1 MHLNP
6 YHPERFWSHL
16 WRACYCAE
24 KYAEAA
30 EAFSRI
36 TRPDHTHHAF
46 LAATFVR
53 MGNAV
58 AATAHAAEVLKREP
72 QFSVAVHLAT
82 RHYKREV
89 DRRRHEAGLLMA
101 GLPV

>member
-1 MHLNP
+1 MNLD
-6 YHPERFWSHL
+6 HPERFRSRL
-16 WRACYCAE
+16 GRACLFAE

-46 LAATFVR
+46 LAATFAQ

-58 AATAHAAEVLKREP
+58 AAAAHAAEVLKREP
-72 QFSVAVHLAT
+72 KFSVAVYLAT
-82 RHYKREV
+82 QHYKREV
-89 DRRRHEAGLLMA
+89 DRKRHEAGLLKA
-101 GLPV
+101 GLAA

>member
-1 MHLNP
+1 MRLNP

-16 WRACYCAE
+16 GRAYYSAE

-30 EAFSRI
+30 AAFSRI

-46 LAATFVR
+46 LAATFAQMR
-53 MGNAV
+53 NAV
-58 AATAHAAEVLKREP
+58 AAAAHASEVLKRAP
-72 QFSVAVHLAT
+72 QFSVATYLAT
-82 RHYKREV
+82 QHYKREV
-89 DRRRHEAGLLMA
+89 DRQRHEAGLLNA

>member
-1 MHLNP
+1 MRLNP

-16 WRACYCAE
+16 GRACYSAE

-46 LAATFVR
+46 LAATFAQ

-58 AATAHAAEVLKREP
+58 AATAHAAEVIKRMPE
-72 QFSVAVHLAT
+72 FSVAASLAT
-82 RHYKREV
+82 QHYKFEA
-89 DRRRHEAGLLMA
+89 DRKRHEAGLLKA
-101 GLPV
+101 GLPA